1 MTPTEQ
7 TYDYIRTHWQ
17 KETVDGRKLMLRQL
31 EGLTVHEKNLFLT
44 RVLEGEIRELAET
57 IRIDIDR
64 EIRLRHQRHEGIE
77 EAC

>member
-7 TYDYIRTHWQ
+7 TYDYIRTHWR
-17 KETVDGRKLMLRQL
+17 KEPVDGRKLMLRQL

-57 IRIDIDR
+57 IRIDMDQ
-64 EIRLRHQRHEGIE
+64 EPSLRRQRHEWAE
-77 EAC
+77 EAG